1 MAWDMHQLIADGAE
15 YPENIIIHAGREKRA
30 YTPEATSADIR
41 LRKAVEGLEAQLSL
55 LQVSNDALRAEN
67 KRLAADNG
75 RMLLEIETLNVAG
88 TVRAH
93 IVDESTLDVQGVRF
107 VRAGVEDVQR

>member
-1 MAWDMHQLIADGAE
+1 MAWDMHQLITDGAE
-15 YPENIIIHAGREKRA
+15 YPESVIIHCGREKRA
-30 YTPEATSADIR
+30 YAPEATSADIR
-41 LRKAVEGLEAQLSL
+41 LRKAVEGLESQLGI
-55 LQVSNDALRAEN
+55 LQASNDALRAEN
-67 KRLAADNG
+67 KRLTADNG

-107 VRAGVEDVQR
+107 VRER